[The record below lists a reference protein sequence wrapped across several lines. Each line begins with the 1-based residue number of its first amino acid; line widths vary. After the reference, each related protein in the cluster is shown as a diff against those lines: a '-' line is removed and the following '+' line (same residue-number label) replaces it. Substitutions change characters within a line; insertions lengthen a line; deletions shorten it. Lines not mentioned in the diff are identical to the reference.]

1 MIFSLTKCPY
11 SIHYSEQ
18 NRLSAKKSRAKKKQ
32 KVQTMNKLLANLKEE
47 NKKLR
52 EYVDKKLGKAEVQTL
67 LVQKRAEAKKQ
78 ESKLATQNFVAALR
92 NPANRI
98 VDIETM
104 DFLNQ
109 LHQNLVSGQRSWR
122 KGGQQTKPLSQTTL
136 ISPYIQPLPWRETN
150 WLSSNLAQDE

>member
-1 MIFSLTKCPY
+1 MFHNRSSNDGKYIFEIFNFWWISEHLFPMVNFAHKISFFAT
-11 SIHYSEQ
+11 YSEQ

-52 EYVDKKLGKAEVQTL
+52 EYVDEKLGKAEVQTL

-98 VDIETM
+98 LDIDMM
-104 DFLNQ
+104 DFLDQ
-109 LHQNLVSGQRSWR
+109 LRQDFISGQRS
-122 KGGQQTKPLSQTTL
+122 
-136 ISPYIQPLPWRETN
+136 
-150 WLSSNLAQDE
+150 